1 MNHLGTPGIWGKTV
15 FLRSMQLR
23 RNPPGRSPKWLHT
36 RIRILA
42 PDALHNRG
50 DALRSCDILLYLA
63 KPLKTTPAVYQPG
76 QFAGRE
82 RRS

>member
-42 PDALHNRG
+42 PDALHKGQKDLWRRPVE
-50 DALRSCDILLYLA
+50 LPRRRPTIL
-63 KPLKTTPAVYQPG
+63 
-76 QFAGRE
+76 
-82 RRS
+82 